1 MTKQGIVMRCA
12 SHLAESMT
20 SCQRFALAVL
30 AASLTAAAYSARA
43 QATGARPAAEAC
55 FEFILPQR
63 YMQLTSPLLFDRC
76 TGATWV
82 LVKSGNRSVYRWVS
96 LEIDDPIT
104 TSSGIAGVP
113 RLQDKPIMPNAK
125 CFEFIGRH
133 FCE

>member
-1 MTKQGIVMRCA
+1 MRCA
-12 SHLAESMT
+12 SHLAESMM

-30 AASLTAAAYSARA
+30 AASLTAAAYHSARA
-43 QATGARPAAEAC
+43 QATGSRPAAEAC

-104 TSSGIAGVP
+104 TNSGIVAVP
-113 RLQDKPIMPNAK
+113 RLEDKPIVPNAK
-125 CFEFIGRH
+125 CFEFTGRH